1 MNRRLAIKNLGMLTG
16 GLLFLPACDFSEEK
30 ASIVLNRFQI
40 TPIQEN
46 LLKDLVATFIPEG
59 EIPGAKSLGVN
70 NFVWIMVDDSMKEE
84 NQKSYINGLKIF
96 DFKVKE
102 LSGKSFAELELAE
115 RLDVLR
121 NLLQSGTEEDE
132 NIKKTD
138 AGDIVNFINTSKYY
152 TVWGYMQSE
161 YIMTEIM
168 PYQLVPGSYGSCEI
182 IDINK
187 RINVN
192 G

>member
-1 MNRRLAIKNLGMLTG
+1 MDRRLAIKNLGMLTG
-16 GLLFLPACDFSEEK
+16 GLLFLPACNFSEEK
-30 ASIVLNRFQI
+30 ASIVLNRLQI
-40 TPIQEN
+40 TQKQEN
-46 LLKDLVATFIPEG
+46 LLKELVATFIPEG
-59 EIPGAKSLGVN
+59 EIPGAKSLGVD

-84 NQKSYINGLKIF
+84 KQESYINGLKIF
-96 DFKVKE
+96 DLRVEEF
-102 LSGKSFAELELAE
+102 SGKSFTELDLAE
-115 RLDVLR
+115 RIAILNDLLLLD
-121 NLLQSGTEEDE
+121 TEGE
-132 NIKKTD
+132 NNIQNTEVK
-138 AGDIVNFINTSKYY
+138 DIQNFINTSKYY

-182 IDINK
+182 IDKNK

>member
-16 GLLFLPACDFSEEK
+16 GLILLPACDFSDEK
-30 ASIVLNRFQI
+30 ASISLNKLKV
-40 TPIQEN
+40 TSKQEN
-46 LLKDLVATFIPEG
+46 LLNELVITFIPEG
-59 EIPGAKSLGVN
+59 EIPGAKSLKVS

-84 NQKSYINGLKIF
+84 KQDSYINGSKIF
-96 DFKVKE
+96 DLRVKE
-102 LSGKSFAELELAE
+102 LSGKAFAELDLAE
-115 RLDVLR
+115 RIAILND
-121 NLLQSGTEEDE
+121 LLQLDTEEE
-132 NIKKTD
+132 NNTQNTEVK
-138 AGDIVNFINTSKYY
+138 DIQNFINTSKYY

-182 IDINK
+182 IDKNK